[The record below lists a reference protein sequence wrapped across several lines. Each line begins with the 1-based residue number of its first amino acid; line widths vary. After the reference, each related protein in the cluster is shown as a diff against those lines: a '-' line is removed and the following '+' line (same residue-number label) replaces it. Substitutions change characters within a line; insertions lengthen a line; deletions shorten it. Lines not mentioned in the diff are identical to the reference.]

1 MKAKSYA
8 EKKHADQRSCTGAYD
23 FRSNVK
29 IQFMHIQHM
38 ITFLQVENINE
49 NPGAI

>member
-1 MKAKSYA
+1 MKAKSSA
-8 EKKHADQRSCTGAYD
+8 EKKHADQRSCTGTYD

-29 IQFMHIQHM
+29 TQFVHTQHM

-49 NPGAI
+49 NPGVI